1 MVEGKLSELGHDPA
15 DVQLVIKE
23 LSSGQHKPKL
33 HDESKAFAE
42 AEKPE
47 KHSILTTDSYCPS
60 LVSSRE
66 STADELAD
74 MVVPAGTGSQESLES
89 VNNEFMQSNNVRR
102 NRD

>member
-42 AEKPE
+42 AEKP
-47 KHSILTTDSYCPS
+47 SICL
-60 LVSSRE
+60 
-66 STADELAD
+66 
-74 MVVPAGTGSQESLES
+74 
-89 VNNEFMQSNNVRR
+89 
-102 NRD
+102 